1 MKNSLYFIITAIFA
15 FCASCSSAQ
24 PKLENSLLWKISGN
38 GLKEESYL
46 FGTNHGVHHSFL
58 DSVNGFWNAYNSA
71 KNIVVEYDVT
81 SLSTNRSF
89 FDVLKKEDI
98 LLPKDSTY
106 KVLYN
111 AEDYKIV
118 DEYMNAHGFGHLSG
132 VNAKPAL
139 MNMVISFMMLNSDK
153 QDINSQ
159 AETNME
165 PYMLNLAKKKNKNIM
180 QLDDF
185 EKIGMGK
192 AFALEFGFT
201 TPLQKQ
207 ADALLE
213 LIKSED
219 AIMKFRSTFAQY
231 YKQQNLEMMDEL
243 NEIMREMSPKTYD
256 MLLNNRNDIWMESI
270 PDILQSGSSLIAVG
284 VRHLV
289 GEDGLISLLRKAGYT
304 VEPVISNNEEGTYQI
319 EDLLADAEEIT
330 FELHKNLLYIDA
342 TIADSVKS
350 KFIFDTGAL
359 YLVLDSTL
367 YANNFG
373 RVDTL
378 MKAVTSGVGENR
390 EYAHLSKGIWSYQL
404 GNVKHREK
412 NAAVMNLKKI
422 IDNNDVGGIVGAIF
436 MRNRNIV
443 VDYQNSKIYL
453 LKPESQNKKI
463 GNSAKGY
470 YKNRSFTPYITLDLY
485 INDSIKISGDFLLD
499 IGSSY
504 TISLTSKTAKDYN
517 LESVITH
524 LEEEENYSVGGKYKY
539 RTFMADSASIAGY
552 TIRNIEADYS
562 LSKAGALSNT
572 PYLGLVGN
580 GFLKNFMLQIDFE
593 SGRVWLRPYDHK
605 E

>member
-1 MKNSLYFIITAIFA
+1 MITAIFA

-38 GLKEESYL
+38 GLTEESYL
-46 FGTNHGVHHSFL
+46 FGTNHGVHYSFL

-71 KNIVVEYDVT
+71 KNIVVEMD
-81 SLSTNRSF
+81 LSTVVPTAPK
-89 FDVLKKEDI
+89 DDI
-98 LLPKDSTY
+98 IFMPKDSSY
-106 KVLYN
+106 KALFT
-111 AEDYKIV
+111 EE
-118 DEYMNAHGFGHLSG
+118 EYAFIDNYLNLNGFGHLSD
-132 VNAKPAL
+132 VNVKPAL
-139 MNMVISFMMLNSDK
+139 LTIVLSSIITNKAINNLPNNQTIDFYITQKARKVQKSILQLDSLENYHEQRYRAYGITAPLDK
-153 QDINSQ
+153 QAS
-159 AETNME
+159 
-165 PYMLNLAKKKNKNIM
+165 NLYN
-180 QLDDF
+180 
-185 EKIGMGK
+185 
-192 AFALEFGFT
+192 
-201 TPLQKQ
+201 
-207 ADALLE
+207 
-213 LIKSED
+213 LIKNEDVIKSTTVQIINLYKNQQISEFIKLEELFKTINKD
-219 AIMKFRSTFAQY
+219 FVQDIGTERNQLWMKKITKIIHY
-231 YKQQNLEMMDEL
+231 
-243 NEIMREMSPKTYD
+243 
-256 MLLNNRNDIWMESI
+256 
-270 PDILQSGSSLIAVG
+270 SSSFIAVG
-284 VRHLV
+284 LMHLV
-289 GEDGLISLLRKAGYT
+289 GEEGLINLLRKAGYT

-422 IDNNDVGGIVGAIF
+422 IGNNDVGGIVGAIF

-453 LKPESQNKKI
+453 LKPESQSKKI

-524 LEEEENYSVGGKYKY
+524 LEEDENYSVGGKYKY

-562 LSKAGALSNT
+562 LSEAGALSNT